1 MQLCKHK
8 RVRLRGKD
16 KHELRQAIFER
27 DHYMCVICGN
37 VGEEW
42 HHHRGGIYKEDVIHK
57 GVALCHMCHAELHGG
72 KNSKLFVQAVTK
84 YLNKKYWVG
93 CEK

>member
-8 RVRLRGKD
+8 RVRLRGKA
-16 KHELRQAIFER
+16 KHQLREDIFER
-27 DHYMCVICGN
+27 DGYRCVICGN
-37 VGEEW
+37 AGEEW
-42 HHHRGGIYKEDVIHK
+42 HHHLGGIHKEDLIQK
-57 GVALCHMCHAELHGG
+57 GVCLCSCCHKELHSG
-72 KNSKLFVQAVTK
+72 KNSKWFIREVTR